1 MRPSIRSIAFL
12 VILTAASAPLGAV
25 GGGFGDLEPREVDSK
40 VDSVVLYG
48 VGADVR
54 RTASVRLET
63 GVHELLFTGIPTT
76 GDELLDGLRA
86 SASSPWRVVGV
97 DVMRRGRPLDEAG
110 SELAMLEAAIRKTRL
125 AVETTE
131 LRCQGIR
138 SDLEFIEAI
147 GIRTAVDATAAS
159 GTDRLDLEVIR
170 EQLEFVG
177 TERGRLHDRLIEEQ
191 QRLRVAQRAFEDAT
205 VAVDRRGSNQAEQ
218 VVRVRVAVLEAGDGE
233 VSIRHLTSKAAW
245 KPSYSIYSTMDAA
258 SMPIEYEAVVSQF
271 TGEDWD
277 DVEMTLS
284 TATPSMPSGPS
295 DIEPI
300 YVDRQRGS
308 PDAPSDDRAVGK
320 AMGAARLS
328 TMELM
333 QNASVTLGGTAVTF
347 GIPRR
352 VSVSSDMSGST
363 RVRIADFSSAVK
375 RVLVA
380 RPVASEK
387 AFLRVDLVNDSPYVM
402 LGGKVAL
409 FMEGEFVGPTRLTAV
424 PRGGEFEIWFGP
436 DPSITIDRQV
446 VSRKTDRTGLLGG
459 GRQTSIVYRIEVVN
473 TGDQSATVEV
483 WDRRPVSLDGDI
495 EVRVVDVSPAMADD
509 RDFLEEESKQGLL
522 KWLLQLAP
530 AGAEGSRKTIS
541 WIVRVNRSSDLDITP
556 IPE

>member
-12 VILTAASAPLGAV
+12 VILAVASAPLGAV

-76 GDELLDGLRA
+76 GDEPLDGLRA

-97 DVMRRGRPLDEAG
+97 DVMRRGRGLDRDG
-110 SELAMLEAAIRKTRL
+110 SQFAMLEAAIRTTRL
-125 AVETTE
+125 AVETIE
-131 LRCQGIR
+131 LRCQGVR

-147 GIRTAVDATAAS
+147 GIRTAADATAAS

-177 TERGRLHDRLIEEQ
+177 TERGRLQDRLVEEQ

-205 VAVDRRGSNQAEQ
+205 VAFDRRGSDQAEQ

-233 VSIRHLTSKAAW
+233 VSIRHLTGNAAW
-245 KPSYSIYSTMDAA
+245 RPSYSIYSTMDAA

-271 TGEDWD
+271 TGEDWN
-277 DVEMTLS
+277 DVRMTLS
-284 TATPSMPSGPS
+284 TATPSMPSAPS
-295 DIEPI
+295 AIEPI
-300 YVDRQRGS
+300 YVDRKRDS
-308 PDAPSDDRAVGK
+308 PDAPSDARPERKVA
-320 AMGAARLS
+320 GAARPS

-347 GIPRR
+347 KIPGP
-352 VSVSSDMSGST
+352 VSVSSDRSGST
-363 RVRIADFSSAVK
+363 RVRIADFSSAAK

-387 AFLRVDLVNDSPYVM
+387 VFLRVDLVNDTPYVM
-402 LGGKVAL
+402 LGGEVAL

-424 PRGGEFEIWFGP
+424 PAGGDFEIWFGP
-436 DPSITIDRQV
+436 DPSISIERQV

-459 GRQTSIVYRIEVVN
+459 GRQTSIAYRIEVVN
-473 TGDQSATVEV
+473 NGDESATVEV

-495 EVRVVDVSPAMADD
+495 EVRVVDVSPAMVGDP
-509 RDFLEEESKQGLL
+509 DFLEQESKQGLL
-522 KWLLQLAP
+522 KWTLQLDP
-530 AGAEGSRKTIS
+530 AGSDGARKTIT